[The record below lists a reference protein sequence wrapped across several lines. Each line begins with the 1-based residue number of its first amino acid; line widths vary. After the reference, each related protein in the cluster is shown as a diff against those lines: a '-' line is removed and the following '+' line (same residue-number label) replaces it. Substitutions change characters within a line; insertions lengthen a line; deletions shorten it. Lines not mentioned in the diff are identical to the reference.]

1 MGAAV
6 TDRTAA
12 ALASALPADRFW
24 DGFDAALIA
33 VEEGQVLYGTTA
45 KAVKA
50 LRVVSRI
57 GREADEVRT
66 LADVTAAAQT
76 RNLDPDRIHDH
87 VEAGGDE

>member
-1 MGAAV
+1 M

-24 DGFDAALIA
+24 DGFDAALTA

-66 LADVTAAAQT
+66 LADLTAAAQA
-76 RNLDPDRIHDH
+76 RVLDPDQVHDH
-87 VEAGGDE
+87 VEASDE